1 MTARVEKLKLREAL
15 RADILAGR
23 FLPRERLVEADLVAR
38 YGEPRS
44 SVRAALAELVT
55 DGLVEHERN
64 RGARVRQVSIEEA
77 VMVLQVRQRLQ
88 ALCAELAAINGTDD
102 EKAAL
107 PALLDNLQHAVRH
120 NNANE
125 LFDANLAIRQHIR
138 VMARQEIATKVLEQ
152 LEARN
157 VLRFFPHAIQSRRHD
172 SYLEQGAVI
181 EAIMDGD
188 AITARDRET
197 VRMQHAIDALRALAG
212 NSPNASAHVVD
223 SMLTS

>member
-1 MTARVEKLKLREAL
+1 MKPRVETSKMSEAL
-15 RADILAGR
+15 RADILAGH
-23 FLPRERLVEADLVAR
+23 FLPRERLVETDLVAR

-44 SVRAALAELVT
+44 VIRAALAELVS

-88 ALCAELAAINGTDD
+88 ALCTELAAVNGTEE

-107 PALLDNLQHAVRH
+107 PALLENLQRAVH
-120 NNANE
+120 HDNANE

-138 VMARQEIATKVLEQ
+138 SMARQEIATKVLEQ

-157 VLRFFPHAIQSRRHD
+157 VLRFFPHAIQSRRHQ
-172 SYLEQGAVI
+172 SYLEQEVVI
-181 EAIMDGD
+181 EAIVSGD
-188 AITARDRET
+188 ADRARDTET
-197 VRMQHAIDALRALAG
+197 ARMQHAIEALRALAG
-212 NSPNASAHVVD
+212 TTAQDSTTVVD
-223 SMLTS
+223 TMLTS